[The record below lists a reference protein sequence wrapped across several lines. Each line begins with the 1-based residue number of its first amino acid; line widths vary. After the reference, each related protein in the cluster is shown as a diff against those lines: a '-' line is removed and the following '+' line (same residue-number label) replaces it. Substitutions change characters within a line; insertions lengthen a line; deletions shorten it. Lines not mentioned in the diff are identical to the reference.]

1 MKKLISVVMSAAFL
15 MSAASVALAENHF
28 TDLAGFEWAAADI
41 EKMAAMEYISGYG
54 NGIFMP
60 NKDITHIEGLV
71 LFARAMGTKD
81 KKNIQ
86 KVLNFAY
93 EEYKDTA
100 AEWNLPYGDKEIC
113 YLLYRGAFTKEELTE
128 YLSEENM
135 NTPLKRYEAAKIITK
150 TMAKDFKVEETEITL
165 DYADAADI
173 PKSAFGYVYFVTQ
186 NKIMT
191 GMDGD
196 IFSPNTSLKRS
207 QMAVMLSRAVD
218 AMGMKIVKTTLN
230 GVDESAFDT
239 KDGKFTYSGTTVIYK
254 DGKKAEISGAAPGM
268 EIILTVQNDKAVFA
282 DILSESTDKKVY
294 GTFKSFAKDADKT
307 TVEFIENETGEIMN
321 LECVDGFTVT
331 VDGQESD
338 IDKCK
343 DGDVVAVEI
352 SDDKIVGI
360 TIDKNIKIID
370 GAYIEEIGIS
380 KDLVIKISHSDEK
393 YDGMKLDLAKDV
405 EVVKNGK
412 AAELSDIYRGDRV
425 NIITEDGYVKKMT
438 ATSNKEAVNGV
449 IKEIHISTAPYVVV
463 EVNNKDVK
471 YDISKTAKMTKDG
484 KEAAIYDFRI
494 RDTIA
499 LVAESMT
506 ATELEVTSSQG
517 IADSITAGQV
527 EAVNISYG
535 FINVSYSEDGVAK
548 NETVYCKDG
557 TTTVINASGKT
568 VKLSDIEVGSKLT
581 IRGTIDNG
589 DFVASVILI
598 EDK

>member
-15 MSAASVALAENHF
+15 MSAASVALAENQF

-54 NGIFMP
+54 KGIFMP

-81 KKNIQ
+81 KNIQ

-100 AEWNLPYGDKEIC
+100 AKWNLPYGDKEIC
-113 YLLYRGAFTKEELTE
+113 YLLYRGAFTKDELTE

-135 NTPLKRYEAAKIITK
+135 KTPLKRYEAAKIITK
-150 TMAKDFKVEETEITL
+150 TMAKDFKVEEPEITL

-173 PKSAFGYVYFVTQ
+173 PESAFDYVYFVTQ

-239 KDGKFTYSGTTVIYK
+239 KDGKFAYSGTTVIYK
-254 DGKKAEISGAAPGM
+254 DGKKAEISGAVAGM

-282 DILSESTDKKVY
+282 DILSENTDKKVY
-294 GTFKSFAKDADKT
+294 GTFKSFTKDADKT

-321 LECVDGFTVT
+321 LECADGFTVT

-471 YDISKTAKMTKDG
+471 YDISKTAKITKDG
-484 KEAAIYDFRI
+484 KETAIYDFRI
-494 RDTIA
+494 RDTIS

-517 IADSITAGQV
+517 VADSITAGHV